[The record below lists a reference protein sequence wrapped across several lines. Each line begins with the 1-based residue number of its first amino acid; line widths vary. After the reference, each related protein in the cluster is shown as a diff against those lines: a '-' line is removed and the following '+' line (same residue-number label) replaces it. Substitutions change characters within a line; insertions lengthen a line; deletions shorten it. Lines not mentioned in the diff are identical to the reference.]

1 MRINTTLISC
11 YCFSIYIFISELTLP
26 FKFFFDSSLSVWII
40 SAIVFLISAI
50 INLNKFMNVKIFF
63 TLLFFLFFFTLNA
76 FLSDNA
82 SLVFDIYFEFAKF
95 IIIPMLMFLVI
106 NDYNILF
113 KSLTKTSFIC
123 FFILLMFFNQVS
135 QRGDAGFI
143 NYMEYGN
150 SLAQCF
156 IFIAI
161 PLLCTKVSSSY
172 KYLSLI
178 TLTVILLT
186 IFFYGNR
193 GAFLSLIIFLFFG
206 YFFRLSLSFHKKMI
220 ISILS
225 VLIIIA
231 INFYWNEIINSLYN
245 LSNFMG
251 ITSYSISK
259 LKMATDSGIVSS
271 VGERGEIALL
281 SIALIIDNYGLPGGV
296 TYFSNATGMN
306 YPHNLLLDISLN
318 FGVFITIALLIY
330 TFTILFLLK
339 KNTTNFPLI
348 LIFVFSFSV
357 LMFSQSFWFYTLFWI
372 FPSYHF
378 LKEKKS
384 TIKAL

>member
-1 MRINTTLISC
+1 MRINTTSINC

-26 FKFFFDSSLSVWII
+26 FKFVFNNSLTVWII
-40 SAIVFLISAI
+40 SAVVVLVSTVININNIMRVRTFL
-50 INLNKFMNVKIFF
+50 
-63 TLLFFLFFFTLNA
+63 TLLFFLLFFSINI
-76 FLSDNA
+76 FLSNNKN
-82 SLVFDIYFEFAKF
+82 LVFNTFFDFAKF
-95 IIIPMLMFLVI
+95 IIIPILIFLVI
-106 NDYNILF
+106 NDYNKLF
-113 KSLTKTSFIC
+113 KSLAKVSIIC
-123 FFILLMFFNQVS
+123 FFILLIFFDQVS
-135 QRGDAGFI
+135 QRGDTGFI

-156 IFIAI
+156 IFIAL
-161 PLLCTKVSSSY
+161 PLLCYKVKPHY

-178 TLTVILLT
+178 VLTIILLT

-206 YFFRLSLSFHKKMI
+206 YFYKSSLNLHKKI
-220 ISILS
+220 ILLLLSMSIIVTISL
-225 VLIIIA
+225 
-231 INFYWNEIINSLYN
+231 YWSEIVNHLYN

-259 LKMATDSGIVSS
+259 LKVAADTGIVSS

-281 SIALIIDNYGLPGGV
+281 SISLILDNYGLPGGV
-296 TYFSNATGMN
+296 TYFSTATGMN

-330 TFTILFLLK
+330 TFNIIFLLK
-339 KNTTNFPLI
+339 KDSINLPLI
-348 LIFVFSFSV
+348 LIFIFSFTV
-357 LMFSQSFWFYTLFWI
+357 LMFSQSFWFYTLFWL

-378 LKEKKS
+378 LKEKNR
-384 TIKAL
+384 